1 MSRVLLRKIFSR
13 NDFLK
18 ATRVERMYM
27 HVLQPSFKLSLE
39 DADHLDL
46 LRAAYLIIVKG
57 KSRAETARLI
67 KSLTGAAGTSE
78 YRIMAE
84 AQQLFGNFEEVDKR
98 VQRGILRDKLMR
110 LLEIAENEIEENHK
124 QVEGEG
130 NSEDGVAIVLNSDT
144 DRPRK
149 IIETLMKLDRLDL
162 DDEEMP
168 DTTIPELIIT
178 SNPKVLNQQVEV
190 EEAELEEYDDDET

>member
-27 HVLQPSFKLSLE
+27 HMLQPSFELSQE

-78 YRIMAE
+78 YRIIAE

-98 VQRGILRDKLMR
+98 VQRGILRDKLNR
-110 LLEIAENEIEENHK
+110 LLQIAEGDLSDFSDNEDP
-124 QVEGEG
+124 
-130 NSEDGVAIVLNSDT
+130 EDPEVFVARNKDT
-144 DRPRK
+144 EPARK

-178 SNPKVLNQQVEV
+178 SNPKVLNQHVEV
-190 EEAELEEYDDDET
+190 EEAEYDDDDET

>member
-27 HVLQPSFKLSLE
+27 HMLQPSFKLSSD
-39 DADHLDL
+39 DAEHLDL
-46 LRAAYLIIVKG
+46 LRAAYMIIVQG

-67 KSLTGAAGTSE
+67 KGLTGAAGTSE

-98 VQRGILRDKLMR
+98 VQRGILRDKLNR
-110 LLEIAENEIEENHK
+110 LLQIAEGDLSDLSDNEYPEYPE
-124 QVEGEG
+124 VF
-130 NSEDGVAIVLNSDT
+130 VARTTDT
-144 DRPRK
+144 EPARK
-149 IIETLMKLDRLDL
+149 IIETLIKLDRLDL
-162 DDEEMP
+162 DDEEIP

-190 EEAELEEYDDDET
+190 EEAELEEYDDDEA

>member
-27 HVLQPSFKLSLE
+27 HMLQPSFILSQE
-39 DADHLDL
+39 DAEHLDL

-67 KSLTGAAGTSE
+67 KALTGAAGTSE

-98 VQRGILRDKLMR
+98 VQRGILRDKLNR
-110 LLEIAENEIEENHK
+110 LLEIAEGDLSDLSDNEDPDAPE
-124 QVEGEG
+124 VF
-130 NSEDGVAIVLNSDT
+130 VARTKDT
-144 DRPRK
+144 EPARK
-149 IIETLMKLDRLDL
+149 IIETLIKLDRLDL
-162 DDEEMP
+162 DDEEIP

-178 SNPKVLNQQVEV
+178 SNPQALNQHVEV

>member
-1 MSRVLLRKIFSR
+1 MI
-13 NDFLK
+13 
-18 ATRVERMYM
+18 
-27 HVLQPSFKLSLE
+27 QPSFELCQE

-78 YRIMAE
+78 YRIIAE

-98 VQRGILRDKLMR
+98 VQRGILRDKLNR
-110 LLEIAENEIEENHK
+110 LLQIAEGDLSDFSDNEDP
-124 QVEGEG
+124 
-130 NSEDGVAIVLNSDT
+130 EDPEFFIARNKDT
-144 DRPRK
+144 EPARK

-162 DDEEMP
+162 DDEEIP

-178 SNPKVLNQQVEV
+178 SNPKVLNQRVEV
-190 EEAELEEYDDDET
+190 EEAEYDDDDET

>member
-27 HVLQPSFKLSLE
+27 HMLQPSFILSPE
-39 DADHLDL
+39 DAEHLDL

-67 KSLTGAAGTSE
+67 KALTGAAGTSE

-110 LLEIAENEIEENHK
+110 LLEIAENEIEENAK
-124 QVEGEG
+124 RAQGEDPDEEGV
-130 NSEDGVAIVLNSDT
+130 SIIVNSDT

-162 DDEEMP
+162 DDEEIP

-178 SNPKVLNQQVEV
+178 SNPKALNQHVEV